1 MIWFSQRNSNWAHV
15 PYSAKPPHTETIKSS
30 GCGICSACT
39 IIANLT
45 NKYIEPPEMA
55 QYSVQKGYRIDGVGT
70 SHSLYFD
77 IAKKY
82 NLKCTQS
89 YNIYDAVECVR
100 KGGMVV
106 CSTNGGANKLFSTGG
121 HLFVMSDCIGN
132 ECEFIDSDNYSG
144 KYQTTYRKQR
154 CYEKDGKIYVN
165 INEAKKHISV
175 YYLFLPN
182 CLPLEG
188 KVGCVGNS
196 YEVKNSE
203 RTEKMNKYSYDN
215 TVDKLI
221 SLGITSI
228 ENMAY
233 WEKCL
238 DGREEL
244 NKDNVRT
251 IFDRLIERSS
261 KNE

>member
-106 CSTNGGANKLFSTGG
+106 CSTNGGANKLFSTSG
-121 HLFVMSDCIGN
+121 HLFVMSDVIGN

-165 INEAKKHISV
+165 INEAKKHIAV
-175 YYLFLPN
+175 YYCF
-182 CLPLEG
+182 
-188 KVGCVGNS
+188 
-196 YEVKNSE
+196 E
-203 RTEKMNKYSYDN
+203 RMAKMNKYSYDD
-215 TVDKLI
+215 TVNSLI
-221 SLGITSI
+221 ELGITSI
-228 ENMAY
+228 ENMQY

>member
-1 MIWFSQRNSNWAHV
+1 MIWFSQRNSKWANV
-15 PYSAKPPHTETIKSS
+15 PYSAKEPHTETIKSS

-45 NKYIEPPEMA
+45 NEYIEPPEMA
-55 QYSVQKGYRIDGVGT
+55 AYSVQRGHRIDGVGT

-89 YNIYDAVECVR
+89 YDIYDAVQCVR
-100 KGGMVV
+100 DGGMVV

-132 ECEFIDSDNYSG
+132 ECEFFDSDNYSG
-144 KYQTTYRKQR
+144 KYQTAYRKQR

-165 INEAKKHISV
+165 INEAKKHIAV
-175 YYLFLPN
+175 YYCFVGEDAHILPN
-182 CLPLEG
+182 TQKEG
-188 KVGCVGNS
+188 V
-196 YEVKNSE
+196 
-203 RTEKMNKYSYDN
+203 KMNKYSYDN

-244 NKDNVRT
+244 NKENVRT
-251 IFDRLIERSS
+251 IFERLIERIY
-261 KNE
+261 KK

>member
-1 MIWFSQRNSNWAHV
+1 MIWFSQRDNKWASYI
-15 PYSAKPPHTETIKSS
+15 YSHKAPHTETLKSS

-45 NKYIEPPEMA
+45 KNYVEPPEMGD
-55 QYSVQKGYRIDGVGT
+55 YWVKKGYRIDGVGT

-89 YNIYDAVECVR
+89 YDIYEAVKCVR
-100 KGGMVV
+100 EGGMVV
-106 CSTNGGANKLFSTGG
+106 CSTNGGVNKLFSTGG
-121 HLFVMSDCIGN
+121 HLFVMSDCLGN
-132 ECEFIDSDNYSG
+132 ECEFVDSDNYSG
-144 KYQTTYRKQR
+144 KYQTAYRKQR
-154 CYEKDGKIYVN
+154 CKERDGKIYVN
-165 INEAKKHISV
+165 INEAKKHIAV

-182 CLPLEG
+182 SLPLEG
-188 KVGCVGNS
+188 KVAS
-196 YEVKNSE
+196 EMPDEVENTE
-203 RTEKMNKYSYDN
+203 RMSKMNKYSYDN

-221 SLGITSI
+221 TLGITDI
-228 ENMAY
+228 ANMQY

-238 DGREEL
+238 DGREKL

-251 IFDRLIERSS
+251 IFDRLIERCN
-261 KNE
+261 NE

>member
-1 MIWFSQRNSNWAHV
+1 MICFSQRNSKWANV
-15 PYSAKPPHTETIKSS
+15 PYSAKEPHTETIKSS

-45 NKYIEPPEMA
+45 NEYIEPPQMA
-55 QYSVQKGYRIDGVGT
+55 TYSVQKGYRIDGVGT

-89 YNIYDAVECVR
+89 YDIYDAVKCVR
-100 KGGMVV
+100 DGGMVV
-106 CSTNGGANKLFSTGG
+106 CSTNGGINKLFSTGG

-132 ECEFIDSDNYSG
+132 DCEFVDSDNYQG
-144 KYQTTYRKQR
+144 KYQTAYRKQR

-165 INEAKKHISV
+165 INEAKKHIAV
-175 YYLFLPN
+175 YYLF
-182 CLPLEG
+182 
-188 KVGCVGNS
+188 
-196 YEVKNSE
+196 E
-203 RTEKMNKYSYDN
+203 RMSKMNKYSYDD
-215 TVDKLI
+215 TVDNLI

-228 ENMAY
+228 ENMEY

-238 DGREEL
+238 DGREKL

-251 IFDRLIERSS
+251 IFERLIERCN
-261 KNE
+261 NE